1 MAKCK
6 YTVKENSK
14 TGTHSCYAV
23 PVPAGLLTFDEL
35 VKEASS
41 KTTYEESVIRAAIEE
56 YMKVVQLN
64 ALKGFR
70 CQLGKDFLTVYPN
83 ITSSVKDYTDP
94 KTHELVV
101 ATPAMVTARNAK
113 SRLGCTVNP
122 KFSDLFEREVT
133 WQKVDQT
140 GAAVDEE
147 DITQGNGNTVT
158 ASLDDDYTMSF
169 EYVAEANE
177 QLKDTFT
184 AERGV
189 WGAALVK

>member
-35 VKEASS
+35 VKEASA

-83 ITSSVKDYTDP
+83 ITVSVKDYTDP
-94 KTHELVV
+94 KTNELVV

-140 GAAVDEE
+140 GAAIDEE
-147 DITQGNGNTVT
+147 DITQNDDNQGGNGQGDNG
-158 ASLDDDYTMSF
+158 SDDL
-169 EYVAEANE
+169 E
-177 QLKDTFT
+177 
-184 AERGV
+184 G
-189 WGAALVK
+189 

>member
-35 VKEASS
+35 VKEASA

-94 KTHELVV
+94 KTNELVV

-140 GAAVDEE
+140 GAAIDEE
-147 DITQGNGNTVT
+147 DITQGNSNTEGNQGNTGGDNGG
-158 ASLDDDYTMSF
+158 DDL
-169 EYVAEANE
+169 E
-177 QLKDTFT
+177 
-184 AERGV
+184 G
-189 WGAALVK
+189 

>member
-6 YTVKENSK
+6 YGVKENTK

-23 PVPAGLLTFDEL
+23 PVPNGLLTFDEL
-35 VKEASS
+35 VKEASA

-56 YMKVVQLN
+56 YMKVVQTN

-83 ITSSVKDYTDP
+83 ITISVKDAKDP
-94 KTHELVV
+94 KTGEIVV

-113 SRLGCTVNP
+113 SRLGCTVSP
-122 KFSDLFEREVT
+122 KFSDLFQREVQ

-147 DITQGNGNTVT
+147 DINDENPANDPVTGGDTPAGGDGNGGGG
-158 ASLDDDYTMSF
+158 F
-169 EYVAEANE
+169 
-177 QLKDTFT
+177 DT
-184 AERGV
+184 GS
-189 WGAALVK
+189 

>member
-6 YTVKENSK
+6 YGVKENTK

-23 PVPAGLLTFDEL
+23 PIPNGLLTFDEL
-35 VKEASS
+35 VKEAAA
-41 KTTYEESVIRAAIEE
+41 KTTYEESVIRASIEE
-56 YMKVVQLN
+56 YMKVVQTN

-83 ITSSVKDYTDP
+83 ITVSVKDYTD
-94 KTHELVV
+94 KETNKLVV

-113 SRLGCTVNP
+113 SRLGCTVNS
-122 KFSDLFEREVT
+122 KFSDLFEREVQ

-147 DITQGNGNTVT
+147 DINDQNPANDPVTGNDTSGDSNQGGTSQGGNNQNG
-158 ASLDDDYTMSF
+158 DDDDDG
-169 EYVAEANE
+169 
-177 QLKDTFT
+177 LDKD
-184 AERGV
+184 
-189 WGAALVK
+189 

>member
-6 YTVKENSK
+6 YGVKENTK

-23 PVPAGLLTFDEL
+23 PIPNGLLTFDEL
-35 VKEASS
+35 VKEASA
-41 KTTYEESVIRAAIEE
+41 KTTYEESVIRACIEE
-56 YMKVVQLN
+56 YMKVVQTN

-83 ITSSVKDYTDP
+83 ITVSVKDYKDKETGE
-94 KTHELVV
+94 TVV

-122 KFSDLFEREVT
+122 KFSDLFEREVQ

-147 DITQGNGNTVT
+147 DINDQNPANDPVNGGDNSGDANQGGGDNGNGDNG
-158 ASLDDDYTMSF
+158 SGDL
-169 EYVAEANE
+169 E
-177 QLKDTFT
+177 
-184 AERGV
+184 G
-189 WGAALVK
+189 